1 MADRFHLDGIE
12 TLSVS
17 ESRKRIIKVISPK
30 INLDGK
36 DETYIN
42 AAYVAVKD
50 IYFTCLDV
58 GSSSKKDTS
67 RQGGKNRRKEGTAG
81 IARKDMIRRLTEK

>member
-1 MADRFHLDGIE
+1 MPTYKY
-12 TLSVS
+12 TL
-17 ESRKRIIKVISPK
+17 KNGIKVISPK

-67 RQGGKNRRKEGTAG
+67 RQSKVSPDWQSHKLLFVFAPQFLH
-81 IARKDMIRRLTEK
+81 LTC